1 MRILVDENVPA
12 PVLGVLRT
20 LLPGH
25 EVQGVRDIQWT
36 GRADRAV
43 LADAAG
49 RGFHAFLTRDDGQ
62 LDDPAQRAAVR
73 ASGLHHI
80 RYGQAHAG
88 RAGLGRAMGAV
99 ITAITR
105 IADELDAAE
114 GPRLVRITARGPGAR
129 YDVTAGHP
137 TDDTDTRQGPP
148 RPRSGSREEGGDPRG
163 RGSPGREGE
172 GRVRVAVQGADRR
185 QGAGRPKGAA
195 PRQGAGGLRGADPPP
210 RAGERGS
217 PSGYG

>member
-36 GRADRAV
+36 GRTDRAV

-62 LDDPAQRAAVR
+62 LDDPAERAAVR

-80 RYGQAHAG
+80 RYGQARTG

-105 IADELDAAE
+105 VADDLAAAD
-114 GPRLVRITARGPGAR
+114 GPRLVRIAARGPGAR
-129 YDVTAGHP
+129 YEVAAGAEP
-137 TDDTDTRQGPP
+137 PQG
-148 RPRSGSREEGGDPRG
+148 
-163 RGSPGREGE
+163 
-172 GRVRVAVQGADRR
+172 VAGA
-185 QGAGRPKGAA
+185 AA
-195 PRQGAGGLRGADPPP
+195 PRVGTGAGVPPP
-210 RAGERGS
+210 RKRRDSRGGGRE
-217 PSGYG
+217 PT